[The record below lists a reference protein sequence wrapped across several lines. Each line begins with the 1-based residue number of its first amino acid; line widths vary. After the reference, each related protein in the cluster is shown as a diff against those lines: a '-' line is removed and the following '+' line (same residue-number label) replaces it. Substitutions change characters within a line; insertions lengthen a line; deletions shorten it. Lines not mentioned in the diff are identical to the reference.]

1 MFISD
6 SSKNG
11 WKFSEFVFCWF
22 CWFILLHHTTKFNT
36 NRTYSHT
43 TQLRGLLENFI
54 DIFHR
59 TINRL
64 WLNGVLFESALSTTR
79 KRDKKNWR
87 TRKIRANS
95 KDRNSKEQIRIIERS
110 QCDTNSFFL
119 LHSTITCGY
128 GSNNLNEKDINWNG
142 ILRDADKRWYFRF
155 NVNGIWIIYGA
166 LITMWSLRYST
177 LYMDS
182 VVVWWIYRDYDTLN
196 DWWCVIAFV

>member
-1 MFISD
+1 MRFCFVYHSLFDSKFLSHYTQCERKKKSMPTMFISD

-54 DIFHR
+54 DIFNR

-110 QCDTNSFFL
+110 QCDTNSFFFASFDHYMRL
-119 LHSTITCGY
+119 WIKQSKWKRHKL
-128 GSNNLNEKDINWNG
+128 EWNTT
-142 ILRDADKRWYFRF
+142 RCW
-155 NVNGIWIIYGA
+155 
-166 LITMWSLRYST
+166 
-177 LYMDS
+177 
-182 VVVWWIYRDYDTLN
+182 
-196 DWWCVIAFV
+196 